1 MKFRTLGKTGLKIS
15 AVGVGTWQ
23 FGGEWG
29 KPFSQDMADP
39 ILGRAKDLGIN
50 LIDTAEC
57 YGDHHA
63 ERLIGNYLRGQNR
76 QQWLIATKFGHKYN
90 APFNRSDAWDAGSVT
105 RSVEDSLRALQTDY
119 IDLLQ
124 FHSGRNPVFDNPDL
138 WSALR
143 GLVES
148 GKVRH
153 LGLSVSPNSNIYQV
167 SRASQVG
174 IETVQVIYNRLDR
187 QAEAEVLPSCQAQEL
202 GVLARV
208 PLASGLLS
216 GKYHPGDTFT
226 DPEDVRSQREPAKV
240 EAQLRQVEEI
250 RRTEVPDGVP
260 MASWALAWCLR
271 NPVVTCVIPGC
282 KSPAQVEANAACV
295 DLIS

>member
-1 MKFRTLGKTGLKIS
+1 MKFRTLGKTGLEVS
-15 AVGVGTWQ
+15 VVGVGTWQ

-29 KPFSQDMADP
+29 MSFSQDMVDP

-57 YGDHHA
+57 YGDHLS
-63 ERLIGNYLRGQNR
+63 ERMIGNYLHGQNR
-76 QQWLIATKFGHKYN
+76 QQWVIATKFGHKFHGN
-90 APFNRSDAWDAGSVT
+90 FSRTDAWDAASVT

-119 IDLLQ
+119 VDLLQ
-124 FHSGRNPVFDNPDL
+124 FHSGRNAAFDNQEM
-138 WSALR
+138 WSALH
-143 GLVES
+143 GLVAA

-153 LGLSVSPNSNIYQV
+153 LGLSVSPNDNIYQV

-187 QAEAEVLPSCQAQEL
+187 QAEAEVLPSCQSQSL

-226 DPEDVRSQREPAKV
+226 DPEDIRSQREPARV

-250 RRTEVPDGVP
+250 RRSEVPP
-260 MASWALAWCLR
+260 
-271 NPVVTCVIPGC
+271 
-282 KSPAQVEANAACV
+282 
-295 DLIS
+295 

>member
-1 MKFRTLGKTGLKIS
+1 MIYRTLGKTGIEVS
-15 AVGVGTWQ
+15 VVGVGTWQ

-29 KPFSQDMADP
+29 RPFSQEMADP

-63 ERLIGNYLRGQNR
+63 ETLIGTFLRGQNR
-76 QQWLIATKFGHKYN
+76 QQWVVATKFGHKFN
-90 APFNRSDAWDAGSVT
+90 ANFDRSDAWDAASAT
-105 RSVEDSLRALQTDY
+105 RTVEDSLRSLQTDF

-124 FHSGRNPVFDNPDL
+124 FHSGRNEVFDNPDL
-138 WSALR
+138 WSALQR
-143 GLVES
+143 LVQS

-153 LGLSVSPNSNIYQV
+153 LGLSVSPNTNIYQV

-187 QAEAEVLPSCQAQEL
+187 QSEAEVLPSCQAQNL

-226 DPEDVRSQREPAKV
+226 DPEDIRSKRDPAKV
-240 EAQLRQVEEI
+240 EEQLRQVEEI
-250 RRTEVPDGVP
+250 RRDEVPQGVP
-260 MASWALAWCLR
+260 MAAWALAWILK
-271 NPVVTCVIPGC
+271 NPAVTCVIPGC
-282 KSPAQVEANAACV
+282 KSTAQVEANAACA
-295 DLIS
+295 DLI